1 VYHHT
6 IAQQQAG
13 TKKMKKSVVFII
25 AAVVAN
31 AGAQE
36 ISISKPSSASV
47 NLRGNTLYRMN
58 RDGATQTYSQDGYS
72 QYYGV
77 WLRDST
83 WDENSTTD
91 DGEAAYQRGEWDGD
105 VSLWINN
112 QISGRLYEVT
122 TQWGYTNNYTTYVY
136 GEDDPEESS
145 VTGYSCDRSA
155 SGQRTADNAVTIYTS
170 QVNAPRYVG
179 SWYFDEGNYYG
190 GEGYSGIV
198 ARQANAFTC
207 YGASFVAGDQTTSSS
222 AASGAYLAEM
232 YGDVYIDN
240 ETDWDYDRFQAGT
253 FTAVYTKTGGG
264 TSGSSVSYNGGDG
277 LFVGDNDT
285 DDGETQTMGI
295 TILGGDF
302 YGSQNESGSIRG
314 INYTEFDTYNASAT
328 ARGGRGAY
336 LGDASEGV
344 IIDSGNF
351 TGGDAGWAA
360 VGGDYSSAYT
370 VGGEG
375 AVLVSNG
382 TVTINNAIFTAG
394 KSYSAY
400 VVEVGQWDA
409 ETQEELTA
417 TAYGGS
423 ANASGASGLLLYNN
437 GTTTISNITTTG
449 SDGSVASVQ
458 GESSTATANGG
469 SGLLAYNTAV
479 VINSGTFTGANG
491 GTATTYEDS
500 SSASAC
506 GGAGVWQI
514 GSSLTINGGTFSGGD
529 GGTVNG
535 EDESGNFGVVVQNAN
550 LTITENSGDTLIDGN
565 LLINNSS
572 TTAKSVSI
580 QGGTIDGDIYSVGSG
595 TVNMSI
601 SSEAD
606 YSGSFV
612 QSDGIVNVNL
622 TDSDQS
628 RFFSDV
634 YIASGTNN
642 FKGAMVVTEEDSV
655 FELAD
660 SNCLLTFA
668 LGAQLSSGTV
678 MDAGYGTIQSAGD
691 FELGAD
697 TDLYMQFATVYSD
710 NGVASLDG
718 GILNVTSGNLVLS
731 DTSACIH
738 GEGISATPYG
748 SVQLTTG
755 GVQAAS
761 SNLSTYVKTDFGW
774 LTKLTDVTD
783 DGGLVANYGY
793 DSVAD
798 ELVDLGSMVTN
809 VDSAIIGL
817 TNTLFYAV
825 NSLGSD
831 SGAKAIRYSI
841 AQMPDVIE
849 SAYEI
854 NLMNTEQVAARNTEF
869 RSMNGFAS
877 SQPVGPTG
885 AAGPDATP
893 AESAVKGW
901 VRAYASMGDHD
912 ASGNFA
918 AYDVGTYGT
927 VVGVDKSFGNLLLGL
942 AGGYARSDL
951 DSDAYDADV
960 DSWHGTAYAT
970 YGWESIYID
979 LAGTYGH
986 SDVDESSSISGSL
999 VDSSSG
1005 FGADVLS
1012 GYIAGGKRFDLKEKL
1027 SLVPQASF
1035 LGTYYSQDE
1044 FVREGPIY
1052 GDSGYASYKA
1062 YDSWS
1067 GLLSLGASL
1076 STLHQIDWLNQGV
1089 AFIPEVRA
1097 FWMHEFNAEQDDMDV
1112 FLYDNLESFGV
1123 RAREEDLLRIGFGFD
1138 IWSWK
1143 HQNSKFELDYDGI
1156 FAPDYRE
1163 HVFSG
1168 KVTYSF

>member
-1 VYHHT
+1 
-6 IAQQQAG
+6 
-13 TKKMKKSVVFII
+13 MKKSVIFIV

-36 ISISKPSSASV
+36 ISISKPGSASV
-47 NLRGNTLYRMN
+47 NLKANTYYRMN
-58 RDGATQTYSQDGYS
+58 RDNTQSYSQDIRS
-72 QYYGV
+72 KYYGV

-83 WDENSTTD
+83 WNENSTTA
-91 DGEAAYQRGEWDGD
+91 DGEASFQRGELNED
-105 VSLWINN
+105 VSIWINN
-112 QISGRLYEVT
+112 EISGRLYEVT
-122 TQWGYTNNYTTYVY
+122 TQWAYTNLYTTYVY
-136 GEDDPEESS
+136 GEDDPAESS

-198 ARQANAFTC
+198 ARQGNAFTC

-232 YGDVYIDN
+232 SGDVYIDN
-240 ETDWDYDRFQAGT
+240 ETDWDYDRFQGGT
-253 FTAVYTKTGGG
+253 FTTVYTKTGGG
-264 TSGSSVSYNGGDG
+264 TYYSSVSYNGGDG

-314 INYTEFDTYNASAT
+314 IEYTEFDTYSATAT

-344 IIDSGNF
+344 IIESGNF
-351 TGGDAGWAA
+351 IGGDAGWATVA
-360 VGGDYSSAYT
+360 GDYSSAYT

-382 TVTINNAIFTAG
+382 TVSINNAVFTAG
-394 KSYSAY
+394 KSYSAT
-400 VVEVGQWDA
+400 VEEVGQWDA

-417 TAYGGS
+417 TAYAGS

-449 SDGSVASVQ
+449 SAGSVASAQ

-479 VINSGTFTGANG
+479 VINGGTFTGANG
-491 GTATTYEDS
+491 GTAKVYEDS
-500 SSASAC
+500 ASASAC

-514 GSSLTINGGTFSGGD
+514 NSSLTINGGTFSGGD

-535 EDESGNFGVVVQNAN
+535 DDEIGNLGVVAQNAN
-550 LTITENSGDTLIDGN
+550 LTITENSGETLINGN
-565 LLINNSS
+565 VLINNSS
-572 TTAKSVSI
+572 TSAKTVSI
-580 QGGTIDGDIYSVGSG
+580 QAGTIDGDIYSIGSG
-595 TVNMSI
+595 TINMSI
-601 SSEAD
+601 SSAAD
-606 YSGSFV
+606 YSGSFI

-628 RFFSDV
+628 RFFTDV
-634 YIASGTNN
+634 YITSGTNN
-642 FKGAMVVTEEDSV
+642 FKGATVVTEEDSV

-660 SNCLLTFA
+660 ANCLLTFA
-668 LGAQLSSGTV
+668 LGATLSEGTV
-678 MDAGYGTIQSAGD
+678 MDAGYGTIKSSAD
-691 FELGAD
+691 FEMGAD
-697 TDLYMQFATVYSD
+697 TDLYLQYATVYND
-710 NGVASLDG
+710 NGVASLEG
-718 GILNVTSGNLVLS
+718 GVLNVASGNLVLS

-748 SVQLTTG
+748 SVQLTLG

-761 SNLSTYVKTDFGW
+761 SNLAQYVETDFGW
-774 LTKLTDVTD
+774 LTKLSDISV
-783 DGGLVANYGY
+783 DGGLVAEYGY

-798 ELVDLGSMVTN
+798 ELTDLGSMVTN
-809 VDSAIIGL
+809 IDAAIVGL
-817 TNTLFYAV
+817 TNTLFYSV
-825 NSLGSD
+825 NSLGAD

-841 AQMPDVIE
+841 AQMPDAVE

-854 NLMNTEQVAARNTEF
+854 NMMNTEQVAARNTEF

-877 SQPVGPTG
+877 SQPVQAGPTG

-893 AESAVKGW
+893 DESTVKGW

-912 ASGNFA
+912 ASGAFA

-927 VVGVDKSFGNLLLGL
+927 VIGVDKSFGNLLLGL

-960 DSWHGTAYAT
+960 DTWHGTAYAT
-970 YGWESIYID
+970 YGWESVYVD

-986 SDVDESSSISGSL
+986 SDIDESSSISGSL

-1005 FGADVLS
+1005 FGADIVS
-1012 GYIAGGKRFDLKEKL
+1012 GYIAAGKRFDLKETL

-1052 GDSGYASYKA
+1052 GDSGSATYKD

-1076 STLHQIDWLNQGV
+1076 STMHQIDWLNQGV

-1097 FWMHEFNAEQDDMDV
+1097 FWLHEFNAEQDDMDV
-1112 FLYDNLESFGV
+1112 FLYGNLESFGV
-1123 RAREEDLLRIGFGFD
+1123 RAREEDLLRIGLGFD

-1143 HQNSKFELDYDGI
+1143 HQNSKFEIDYDGI
-1156 FAPDYRE
+1156 LAPDYRE

-1168 KVTYSF
+1168 KITYSF